1 MSSDTANPSARP
13 KVPDVIDGSNLI
25 RRDPR
30 SPSEKPAEPQLTILR
45 IKRKR
50 NEEPL
55 EALLVQQE
63 AERQNSRGQR
73 KMRKN
78 AESNGKA
85 YIIADEES
93 KSVLPKLFRLAETV
107 NEQSFKNVIE
117 ARKLKERITRRI
129 QPGSRPSTPSLE
141 SRKEQR
147 AEKQQ
152 LDAKTA
158 RYRVIQQNRRNKE
171 SPAGPPHCL
180 PIENSLSRVESA
192 SEKMSSDLFHMFE
205 AVKDNEDNKANI
217 LLNEDAEDDTV
228 MCNFISMVK
237 EYLTA
242 AVEERNEAARKFEQT
257 PAEDEDG
264 YVYDVYYR
272 DDTTVQ
278 TAFPAQNVGALIWG
292 DEEYELMDDD
302 FEDSDVVDSEDE
314 DSNAEDFYQND
325 YPEEEDYDDVLDDD
339 EDSSYKLSSDEE
351 YY

>member
-1 MSSDTANPSARP
+1 MSLDTLANPTARP
-13 KVPDVIDGSNLI
+13 KVPDVIDGSSLI
-25 RRDPR
+25 RKDLRLA
-30 SPSEKPAEPQLTILR
+30 SEKQAEPQLTILR

-78 AESNGKA
+78 TESKG
-85 YIIADEES
+85 DEEEA
-93 KSVLPKLFRLAETV
+93 KNVLPKLFRLAETV
-107 NEQSFKNVIE
+107 NEQSFRNVIE

-129 QPGSRPSTPSLE
+129 QPGSRPSTPSPE
-141 SRKEQR
+141 TRKEQR

-171 SPAGPPHCL
+171 APTGPPQ
-180 PIENSLSRVESA
+180 VESA
-192 SEKMSSDLFHMFE
+192 SEKLSNELFHMFD
-205 AVKDNEDNKANI
+205 AVKDNEDSKANI

-237 EYLTA
+237 EYLT
-242 AVEERNEAARKFEQT
+242 VEERNEAARKFEQT
-257 PAEDEDG
+257 QAEDDDG

>member
-1 MSSDTANPSARP
+1 MSSDTLVNPTARP

-25 RRDPR
+25 RRDPQL
-30 SPSEKPAEPQLTILR
+30 PSEKLAEPQLTILR

-55 EALLVQQE
+55 EALLYIW
-63 AERQNSRGQR
+63 
-73 KMRKN
+73 
-78 AESNGKA
+78 SNIYHIWKHMLTQH
-85 YIIADEES
+85 ADEET

-171 SPAGPPHCL
+171 SPAGPPQ
-180 PIENSLSRVESA
+180 VESA
-192 SEKMSSDLFHMFE
+192 SEKMSNELFHMFE

-217 LLNEDAEDDTV
+217 LLSEDAEDDTV

-237 EYLTA
+237 EYLT
-242 AVEERNEAARKFEQT
+242 VEERNEAARKFEQN
-257 PAEDEDG
+257 PAEDEEA

-339 EDSSYKLSSDEE
+339 E
-351 YY
+351 